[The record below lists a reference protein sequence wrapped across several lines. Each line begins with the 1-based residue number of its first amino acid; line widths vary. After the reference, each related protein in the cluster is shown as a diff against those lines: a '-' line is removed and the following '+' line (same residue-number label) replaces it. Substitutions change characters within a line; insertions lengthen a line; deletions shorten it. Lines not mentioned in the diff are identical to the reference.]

1 MMDMWTLCEKYP
13 AYYNLQH
20 SVTYNSDVQWNILI
34 NHYTHAFPGEKGTF
48 LLPDI
53 STILNL
59 ISVLKNSHEVPA
71 S

>member
-34 NHYTHAFPGEKGTF
+34 NHYTH
-48 LLPDI
+48 
-53 STILNL
+53 IL
-59 ISVLKNSHEVPA
+59 
-71 S
+71 